1 MAAEHVP
8 HRTASIVRAFL
19 FDADGE
25 DRELE
30 LDQLALGDR
39 TDRELVW
46 IDIQAHDAEAMEA
59 ELQRLGLAELPLA
72 CLLDNG
78 HAPLFTQ
85 DAWFGGRALAPV
97 PQPEHDT
104 YIGAPWLFA
113 ARDSVAITVH
123 RTPIDFL
130 AQIADHED
138 SGSRLGQLNADSFV
152 AALLDRMLTV
162 YFDEVDAFED
172 RLDRLEVE
180 ILEPHPRTTHL
191 PQLRKLRRAV
201 SVLRRLLSAQRDMFD
216 AIQRPDFRPEQDA
229 RIEAQFRAVSA
240 RFGRAMGAVEN
251 ARDLVIGSYEL
262 LSTRLSQRTN
272 DTMRLLTFV
281 TVLLGSL
288 AVVAG
293 VLGMNFQ
300 ATLFE
305 SGSRGFWTTV
315 SAMLA
320 SILLAGL
327 LARWRG
333 WWK

>member
-8 HRTASIVRAFL
+8 HRTAPVVRALL

-25 DRELE
+25 DRPLE
-30 LDQLALGDR
+30 LDALVLDKR
-39 TDRELVW
+39 SERELVW
-46 IDIQAHDAEAMEA
+46 IDIQAHDAAAMEA
-59 ELQRLGLAELPLA
+59 ELQRLGLGDLPLA
-72 CLLDNG
+72 RMLDAE
-78 HAPLFTQ
+78 HAPLFTHE
-85 DAWFGGRALAPV
+85 AWFGGRALAPAV
-97 PQPEHDT
+97 QREHDT
-104 YIGAPWLFA
+104 YNGIPWLFA

-123 RTPIDFL
+123 RIPIDFL
-130 AQIADHED
+130 AQMADHED
-138 SGSRLGQLNADSFV
+138 AGSRLGQLNADSFV

-172 RLDRLEVE
+172 RLDKLEVE

-300 ATLFE
+300 ASLFQ
-305 SGSRGFWTTV
+305 SGTRGFWITV
-315 SAMLA
+315 CAMAA
-320 SILLAGL
+320 SVLLAGVG
-327 LARWRG
+327 ARWRR